1 MLFKDP
7 LVQKKFEE
15 VGIVKLSLLSHNQ
28 VSVLSEFVKSN
39 TPILELANKYGF
51 IQGVCIKDR
60 PVKLEL
66 DSFIRELITPLCK
79 QHLTGFKALIYTALA
94 KAPGNN
100 SELDLHQDWSLV
112 DESKYCS
119 ISLWIPLIDSVIEN
133 GAVHVLKGSHKK
145 YLNPRGGSIP
155 SISFSD
161 KEVLKKKMIPMEMK
175 AGEAIFF
182 DQRLLHYSPNN
193 KCENTRI
200 SIISSLVPEEAEVY
214 QYYQPE
220 SGALEVYRMTDDF
233 FMNYDDFVVE
243 KELRPKG
250 IKVTDFEI

>member
-175 AGEAIFF
+175 AGEA
-182 DQRLLHYSPNN
+182 YV
-193 KCENTRI
+193 KK
-200 SIISSLVPEEAEVY
+200 SSLTE
-214 QYYQPE
+214 
-220 SGALEVYRMTDDF
+220 
-233 FMNYDDFVVE
+233 
-243 KELRPKG
+243 
-250 IKVTDFEI
+250 